1 MVRFRSDRKAD
12 AEREPDVDPAAE
24 GVEPPA
30 EPAIDLERLRS
41 LNGQAHAPT
50 NVRPASAPLGGL
62 RPASAPPAYAWRPA
76 PGGSPLPP
84 GGVALSAGSSVLPA
98 DAPMRAGTSF
108 LDTSQPLPGP
118 VLPDTPAL
126 PRMPEEPRA
135 TEPPRTPS
143 WMPDAP
149 RTSEPP
155 QTPPWNAPRQGDARP
170 SPPSATGL
178 PSIALTSALPPP
190 PRPAEAAPRS
200 AEADYR
206 SAEAD
211 YRPVDSVA
219 DPRQAAYPASQAAS
233 HGYLPERGIEPVT
246 PAEPPRAPAEAQR
259 TPVESPVM
267 FLPPSVVD
275 AGPRALSA
283 APGSH
288 PGQSAGFNP
297 GQSAG
302 FKPGQGGGYNPGQGG
317 GPPGGGRRPR
327 HAAPAPTSAPVD
339 YAAVR
344 ALGKQISERLS
355 LWLRNHGDANDD
367 QRRRERDRMAGQAV
381 AEWVDAQRRA
391 GVPLAAFDESALLEA
406 VIADLVGLGRLQA
419 LLADPS
425 IEEVH
430 ILGCDRVRITRR
442 TGAVEIGAPIA
453 DSDEEMVEILQ
464 TAARRAGS
472 TERSLSTSRPVLDL
486 QLPDGS
492 RLAAVYQVSHRPYAV
507 IRRHNTL
514 DVTLPDLAGGRGDL
528 SEMIDPLMGEFLS
541 AAMRAGLNI
550 MVAGL
555 AGAGKTTLLRA
566 LAAEIP
572 RQEAFVVLEES
583 RELGLHKSPRHP
595 WAMSFEA
602 REGHG
607 ERDLAGRPAGEV
619 SIADLIPLSLR
630 MGVLRVIV
638 GEVRSREI
646 VPMLQAMTTSRGSM
660 CTIHAR
666 TPSAVT
672 ERIIELALSH
682 GKDMTVELAR
692 RMAGNALDLVVYVMV
707 QDETAIG
714 GRKHRYVSHIEEVD
728 GVTGDRIATTTVF
741 GPGVDGRGVPKHLPG
756 RVRDHLLR
764 VGYDSRALSGWIE
777 AGHGAWRRPLQSL
790 ITRLPNAAGATA

>member
-1 MVRFRSDRKAD
+1 
-12 AEREPDVDPAAE
+12 
-24 GVEPPA
+24 
-30 EPAIDLERLRS
+30 
-41 LNGQAHAPT
+41 
-50 NVRPASAPLGGL
+50 
-62 RPASAPPAYAWRPA
+62 
-76 PGGSPLPP
+76 
-84 GGVALSAGSSVLPA
+84 
-98 DAPMRAGTSF
+98 
-108 LDTSQPLPGP
+108 
-118 VLPDTPAL
+118 
-126 PRMPEEPRA
+126 
-135 TEPPRTPS
+135 
-143 WMPDAP
+143 
-149 RTSEPP
+149 
-155 QTPPWNAPRQGDARP
+155 
-170 SPPSATGL
+170 
-178 PSIALTSALPPP
+178 
-190 PRPAEAAPRS
+190 
-200 AEADYR
+200 
-206 SAEAD
+206 
-211 YRPVDSVA
+211 
-219 DPRQAAYPASQAAS
+219 
-233 HGYLPERGIEPVT
+233 
-246 PAEPPRAPAEAQR
+246 
-259 TPVESPVM
+259 M
-267 FLPPSVVD
+267 FLPPSVLD
-275 AGPRALSA
+275 TGPRAL
-283 APGSH
+283 PG
-288 PGQSAGFNP
+288 PGLPPAGVGPDGVGP
-297 GQSAG
+297 GAG
-302 FKPGQGGGYNPGQGG
+302 PGGDG
-317 GPPGGGRRPR
+317 GPGGSARRPR
-327 HAAPAPTSAPVD
+327 HAAPAAAAVD

-344 ALGKQISERLS
+344 SLGKQISERLS
-355 LWLRNHGDANDD
+355 LWLRNHGDASDD
-367 QRRRERDRMAGQAV
+367 ERRRERDRMAGQAV
-381 AEWVDAQRRA
+381 AEWVDARRRA
-391 GVPLAAFDESALLEA
+391 GVPLAATDENALLEA

-419 LLADPS
+419 LLADPT

-430 ILGCDRVRITRR
+430 ILGCDKVRITRR
-442 TGAVEIGAPIA
+442 TGAVELGAPIA
-453 DSDEEMVEILQ
+453 ESDEEMVEILQ

-583 RELGLHKSPRHP
+583 RELGLHSSPRHP

-672 ERIIELALSH
+672 ERIIEPALSH

-692 RMAGNALDLVVYVMV
+692 RMAGNALDLVVYVTV

-741 GPGVDGRGVPKHLPG
+741 GPGMDGRGVPKHLPG

-790 ITRLPNAAGATA
+790 ITRLPNPAEATA